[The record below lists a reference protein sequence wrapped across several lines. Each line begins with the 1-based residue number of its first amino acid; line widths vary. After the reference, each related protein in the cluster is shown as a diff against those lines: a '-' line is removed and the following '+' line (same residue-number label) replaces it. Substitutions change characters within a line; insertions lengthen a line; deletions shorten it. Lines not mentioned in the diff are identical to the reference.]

1 MLSGSSI
8 EDVRLGDG
16 LGVETQGGRRHGAR
30 GDGQGPQRLA
40 RQGFVAPYQRRP
52 AVLVEDG
59 HFAVFPYRPALRDQD
74 LWRTFDEDT
83 EFAGLVEI
91 DMNGHVALALRRE
104 RNLRNA
110 GKARE
115 LVRRYAELACRNDQG
130 ALGRIA
136 LHRPDALALGER
148 RIVGERGGTEGSR
161 HGIAFGRR
169 FGKRHTFGGE
179 VALRDVAA
187 AADLDQRAGREDRA
201 YRHLVA
207 GQRTGLVGAD
217 NRRGTQRL
225 DGRQLAHDG
234 IGGRHA
240 SHADAQ
246 PHGDDRRQ
254 RLGDGRDRQRHGEQ
268 EEAEDDVEGEG
279 GRTEQPGGEH
289 DGADAEHDDAE
300 ALAGAVEF
308 LLQRRRLD
316 LGGFKQAGDAAD
328 LGRHAGADDNRAA
341 AAIGGDGAGEQHVA
355 AITEADVGVDGL
367 RLLGHRRAFAGQRS
381 FVRPQVGAFD
391 DARIGRDLVAGLDH
405 HDVAGND
412 VVGRDPPS
420 FAVANHGRFG
430 SGKGHQRPH
439 RLLGPRFLD
448 VAQQGVEH
456 DDRQNDDG
464 FVGQGRL
471 ARLLQQPFGHRYGD
485 GDQQD
490 DHQEALELLE
500 QPPPP
505 GRFRG
510 ALQPVGPM
518 EVQAPLDLGLAEAA
532 RAVGSQR
539 LDHGFG
545 GFAVWRPPRVGRS
558 RGRVGPR
565 TIASVATV
573 RGGEGVQHHC
583 LWHGDLRPRNNTS

>member
-1 MLSGSSI
+1 MASAAARR
-8 EDVRLGDG
+8 VRA
-16 LGVETQGGRRHGAR
+16 TA
-30 GDGQGPQRLA
+30 
-40 RQGFVAPYQRRP
+40 
-52 AVLVEDG
+52 
-59 HFAVFPYRPALRDQD
+59 
-74 LWRTFDEDT
+74 
-83 EFAGLVEI
+83 
-91 DMNGHVALALRRE
+91 
-104 RNLRNA
+104 
-110 GKARE
+110 
-115 LVRRYAELACRNDQG
+115 
-130 ALGRIA
+130 
-136 LHRPDALALGER
+136 
-148 RIVGERGGTEGSR
+148 SR
-161 HGIAFGRR
+161 CGRR

-217 NRRGTQRL
+217 HRRGTQRL

-381 FVRPQVGAFD
+381 FVRPQVGALD

-412 VVGRDPPS
+412 FVGRDPPS

-430 SGKGHQRPH
+430 SGKGHQRPY

-448 VAQQGVEH
+448 IAKQGVEH

-464 FVGQGRL
+464 LVGQGRL
-471 ARLLQQPFGHRYGD
+471 TWLLQQPFGHRYGD

-500 QPPPP
+500 QSPPP
-505 GRFRG
+505 GRFRS

-518 EVQAPLDLGLAEAA
+518 EVQAPLDLGVAEAA

-539 LDHGFG
+539 RRPRLRRICGVGDPRGSPAAAVASALTPSPVLRRCVEVKGCSTIAFGMATSVHGSIRRDTPPSG
-545 GFAVWRPPRVGRS
+545 HDRPSGKVSNVFSLAKVLPQRS
-558 RGRVGPR
+558 VRCPRGRR
-565 TIASVATV
+565 F
-573 RGGEGVQHHC
+573 
-583 LWHGDLRPRNNTS
+583 TSRADDRAARLLPFDG